1 MEWRYI
7 CVRKERAEIPAHA
20 SNLAAC
26 DSSCRAR
33 TTSWLQGPGP
43 GLEVLLCLGS
53 VLLPHVDSN
62 RYCRQGPKRQF
73 ASRKFKFKLAAR
85 PPAAPARPAGRRGR
99 RCQSSDFECRGPGP
113 GVAQFTEP
121 ESGRRRRR
129 GCPAAPA
136 VTVSVTPG
144 PGPRRGRCRN
154 RRDRA
159 SDRCGPNSGWPT

>member
-7 CVRKERAEIPAHA
+7 GVRKERAEIPAHA

-26 DSSCRAR
+26 DSNCRA
-33 TTSWLQGPGP
+33 SWLQGP

-85 PPAAPARPAGRRGR
+85 PRRPGPGAAAGGVSLLISSAGARALVWPSSLSPSQAGAGAAAARPRRWCQWHQALGRRGG
-99 RCQSSDFECRGPGP
+99 RCQ
-113 GVAQFTEP
+113 
-121 ESGRRRRR
+121 
-129 GCPAAPA
+129 
-136 VTVSVTPG
+136 
-144 PGPRRGRCRN
+144 N
-154 RRDRA
+154 RDR
-159 SDRCGPNSGWPT
+159 CWPNSGWLT